1 MILNELYQKVPDQYQ
16 NLKQDNSQLTAKK
29 LRQTRLTLE
38 QINKLRQMN
47 DVRQYEQKEKI
58 KKIKAQYMPV
68 SAPI

>member
-58 KKIKAQYMPV
+58 KKIKAQYMPAA
-68 SAPI
+68 APM

>member
-1 MILNELYQKVPDQYQ
+1 MILNELYQKSPEQFQD
-16 NLKQDNSQLTAKK
+16 LKQDNSQLTSKK

-68 SAPI
+68 ASPM